1 MQNKLK
7 LIKSK
12 STDMNISFN
21 ALLQKENFSKDDIVR
36 LLKASGEQEK
46 ALFKRSHEVKLEHI
60 GNKVYFRGLVEFSNI
75 CKKDCLYCGIRA
87 TNKEVNRYDIADEQ
101 ILKAAKFAHEHK
113 YGSMVLQAG
122 ERSDPAFVDRIS
134 QLLRDIKK
142 ISNNELGI
150 TISIGEQNPETYQK
164 WFDAG
169 AHRYLLRIESSNAE
183 LYNKIHPNNEEHS
196 HATRLKCL
204 KSLQDIGYQTGT
216 GVMIGLPFQT
226 YEDLANDLL
235 FMKKF
240 DIDMV
245 GMGPFI
251 EHDQTPLYQY
261 KDQLMSLNERFRLT
275 LRMIAVLRIMM
286 KDINIAAATALQA
299 IDPLGREKALK
310 IGANIIMPNITPT
323 QERANY
329 LLYQN
334 KPCIDEGADDC
345 TNCMEARINMADGE
359 IGYGQWGDSLH
370 YKSRH

>member
-1 MQNKLK
+1 
-7 LIKSK
+7 
-12 STDMNISFN
+12 MNISFN
-21 ALLQKENFSKDDIVR
+21 ALLQKENFTKDDIIR

-46 ALFKRSHEVKLEHI
+46 ALFKRSHEIKLEHI

-87 TNKEVNRYDIADEQ
+87 SNKEVNRYDIADDQ
-101 ILKAAKFAHEHK
+101 ILKAAKFAYEHK
-113 YGSMVLQAG
+113 YGSVVLQAG

-150 TISIGEQNPETYQK
+150 TISIGEQNHETYQK

-323 QERANY
+323 QERVNY